1 MDGSRVQ
8 CSSRITSPVDV
19 RATLF
24 PMPTIKNVTV
34 YCSSSTRAD
43 ASLMEAARDLGT
55 ILAAK
60 KLGLVFGG
68 GGVGLMGALF
78 ESAHEAGAHTIGITT
93 EQFVTLEQVVPH
105 CDELLIKKTMAE
117 RKELLIERG
126 DAILVLAGGLGTY
139 EEFFDAFVG
148 RVLGHHS
155 KPMAIVNTDGIM
167 DPLITLI
174 EDGISRKLISH
185 GVRDYLHV
193 RDTPEAAIEA
203 IMNSP
208 EHFVDPSRM
217 VPSGDWETTS

>member
-1 MDGSRVQ
+1 
-8 CSSRITSPVDV
+8 
-19 RATLF
+19 
-24 PMPTIKNVTV
+24 MPTISNITV

-43 ASLMEAARDLGT
+43 AVYMDSAKDLGH
-55 ILAAK
+55 LLGQR

-78 ESAHEAGAHTIGITT
+78 ESARAAGAHTIGITT

-105 CDELLIKKTMAE
+105 CDELLVTKTMAE
-117 RKELLIERG
+117 RKKLLIERG

-155 KPMAIVNTDGIM
+155 KPIAIVNTQGVM

-174 EDGISRKLISH
+174 EDGISKKLISH

-193 RDTPEAAIEA
+193 RSTPQEAIEA
-203 IMNSP
+203 VVNSP

>member
-1 MDGSRVQ
+1 MQ
-8 CSSRITSPVDV
+8 CSCPTTGPVEV
-19 RATLF
+19 RATLL
-24 PMPTIKNVTV
+24 PMPTIKNITV

-43 ASLMEAARDLGT
+43 SILMEAARDLGG
-55 ILAAK
+55 ILAKK

-78 ESAHEAGAHTIGITT
+78 ESARSAGGHTIGITT

-105 CDELLIKKTMAE
+105 CDELLVKRTMAE

-126 DAILVLAGGLGTY
+126 DAIIVLAGGLGTY

-155 KPMAIVNTDGIM
+155 KPIALVNTDGIM
-167 DPLITLI
+167 DPLIALI

-185 GVRDYLHV
+185 GVRDYMHV
-193 RDTPEAAIEA
+193 VDTPAEAIEA

-217 VPSGDWETTS
+217 VPSGDWETSS

>member
-1 MDGSRVQ
+1 
-8 CSSRITSPVDV
+8 
-19 RATLF
+19 
-24 PMPTIKNVTV
+24 MPKISNITV

-43 ASLMEAARDLGT
+43 ATYMDSAKDLGR
-55 ILAAK
+55 LLGER

-78 ESAHEAGAHTIGITT
+78 ESARAAGAHTIGITT

-117 RKELLIERG
+117 RKEQLIERG

-155 KPMAIVNTDGIM
+155 KPIAIVNTDGIM
-167 DPLITLI
+167 DPLIALI
-174 EDGISRKLISH
+174 EDGISKKLISH

-193 RDTPEAAIEA
+193 RSTPGEALEA
-203 IMNSP
+203 VMNSP

-217 VPSGDWETTS
+217 VPSGDWESSD